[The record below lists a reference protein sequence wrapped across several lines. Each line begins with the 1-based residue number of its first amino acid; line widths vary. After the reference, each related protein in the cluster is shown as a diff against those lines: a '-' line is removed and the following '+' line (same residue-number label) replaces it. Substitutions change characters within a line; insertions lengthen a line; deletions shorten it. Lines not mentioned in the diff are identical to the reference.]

1 MSVRPS
7 VRPSIRLSVLCQ
19 HFKNLKTR
27 DRWADVH
34 ETNHVYSMGLWTQLL
49 GSRIL
54 NFGPCTARGHPEL
67 SRVGIVSGSFLLHN
81 PSWTTKM
88 ANSISSISNEFNFT
102 SKTQFEQNRLQ
113 EKRTVNRKTTST
125 TPRTTDFPV
134 SSPRPAT
141 A

>member
-1 MSVRPS
+1 
-7 VRPSIRLSVLCQ
+7 
-19 HFKNLKTR
+19 
-27 DRWADVH
+27 
-34 ETNHVYSMGLWTQLL
+34 
-49 GSRIL
+49 
-54 NFGPCTARGHPEL
+54 
-67 SRVGIVSGSFLLHN
+67 
-81 PSWTTKM
+81 M